1 MLFDK
6 PSLTPVCI
14 PDRMA
19 ENMKEEQEVE
29 KTNIKDEIFSLQEEI
44 LLSSTV
50 EDTCTVYVQEEIL
63 PSSTVEDTC
72 TVYNKEEHVEINIA
86 EIKDKLSRLFYIP
99 GLNVV
104 LYLVK
109 NGAV

>member
-6 PSLTPVCI
+6 PSLTPICI

-44 LLSSTV
+44 L
-50 EDTCTVYVQEEIL
+50 
-63 PSSTVEDTC
+63 PSSTVEDT
-72 TVYNKEEHVEINIA
+72 
-86 EIKDKLSRLFYIP
+86 
-99 GLNVV
+99 V
-104 LYLVK
+104 LYILYMYRK
-109 NGAV
+109 KSFPPLL